1 MGQKLITYTLWFIK
15 VRLKLYRI
23 AQYYDR
29 FNNKNSSP
37 QITIYA

>member
-1 MGQKLITYTLWFIK
+1 MGQKSITYTLCFIK

-29 FNNKNSSP
+29 FNNINSAP
-37 QITIYA
+37 QFTIYA